1 MEDNE
6 QKTKKNK
13 DGRLEIRL
21 SHDDL
26 EMIKSKAAKMS
37 LTSSEMIRRL
47 AKYGVCYKVDF
58 NVGTNILYELGKI
71 GNNINQ
77 IARGLNTSII
87 KNEQLDGSSIKQSLD
102 LYYKD
107 LHALQKTCEEYF
119 ADNSIKQLEKIKIED

>member
-1 MEDNE
+1 
-6 QKTKKNK
+6 
-13 DGRLEIRL
+13 
-21 SHDDL
+21 
-26 EMIKSKAAKMS
+26 
-37 LTSSEMIRRL
+37 MIRRL

-87 KNEQLDGSSIKQSLD
+87 KNEQVDGSSIKQSLD